1 MTHDPWPMTLSQP
14 LFALLDL
21 LLVFAAVGA
30 FAWWQL
36 RDVARA
42 QRLQREV
49 AKAQKVSRDDAAD
62 IL

>member
-1 MTHDPWPMTLSQP
+1 MTLSQP
-14 LFALLDL
+14 MFALLDL

-36 RDVARA
+36 RDVTRA

>member
-1 MTHDPWPMTLSQP
+1 MTLSQP

-42 QRLQREV
+42 QRLQREASRAPEV
-49 AKAQKVSRDDAAD
+49 AKHDAPNRP
-62 IL
+62 

>member
-1 MTHDPWPMTLSQP
+1 MTLSQP

-42 QRLQREV
+42 QRLQRDTSRAPEV
-49 AKAQKVSRDDAAD
+49 AKHDAPD
-62 IL
+62 RP